1 MKTLVLFTNGF
12 PYNIAEPFLE
22 HEVSLYKEHF
32 DKVLIVTACKRGEK
46 ATRSVDNSYI
56 EVVNDYTLSKDPLSV
71 IKAIPLMLLDRRFY
85 AEIAEQYKQKKL
97 SMGRLYEIAVF
108 SLCGNSMARKAIRWL
123 KRHKENQCNVLYSYW
138 LHIPAYAAVRA
149 NDMLSGR
156 CYTISRAH
164 GFDVYLERRPSHYIP
179 FHRCMYHALDE
190 IASVSDHGKVYL
202 EAHYGAVGKVK
213 VQRLGAVDYGKRNP
227 LSNRDI
233 FKIVTCARTIPLKRL
248 DRLVDA
254 LKQIT
259 DHQIEWT
266 HIGDGE
272 VQAEL
277 EQYAAEHLP
286 PNVTVNFLGR
296 CTNEQVY
303 EAYSQIPF
311 HVFVNVSESEGLP
324 VSIMEAMSFGIPVI
338 ATAVGGTSEIV
349 SDKTSGILIRADFT
363 NDELI
368 GSIKSMITMRQEEYI
383 AFRHNA
389 YLEYEAHYNA
399 QNNYLSFIANKLK
412 IVRLRASTVDHRGNM
427 R

>member
-123 KRHKENQCNVLYSYW
+123 KRHKENQCDVLYSYW

-190 IASVSDHGKVYL
+190 IAPVSDHGKVYL
-202 EAHYGAVGKVK
+202 EAHYGAAGKVN
-213 VQRLGAVDYGKRNP
+213 VQRLGAVDHGKRNP

-311 HVFVNVSESEGLP
+311 HVFVNVSESEGAP
-324 VSIMEAMSFGIPVI
+324 VSVMEAMSVGIPVI
-338 ATAVGGTSEIV
+338 ATDVGGTSEIIND
-349 SDKTSGILIRADFT
+349 STCGILLNADFDL
-363 NDELI
+363 NDLLYSIRQIIIEPEAEYLI
-368 GSIKSMITMRQEEYI
+368 RRSLTRKKHE
-383 AFRHNA
+383 NK
-389 YLEYEAHYNA
+389 YNA
-399 QNNYLSFIANKLK
+399 AKNFSEFTLYLSSLGK
-412 IVRLRASTVDHRGNM
+412 G
-427 R
+427 